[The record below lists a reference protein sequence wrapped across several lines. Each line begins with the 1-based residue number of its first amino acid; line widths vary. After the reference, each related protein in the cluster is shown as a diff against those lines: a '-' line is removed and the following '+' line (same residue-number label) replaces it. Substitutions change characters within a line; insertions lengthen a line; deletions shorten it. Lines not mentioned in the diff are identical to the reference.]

1 MIHINTPIHSH
12 TVQMWH
18 ELRNVLMVT
27 ILLML
32 YLVLWV
38 PYVILVKGDQVC
50 CFPWLEWF

>member
-1 MIHINTPIHSH
+1 
-12 TVQMWH
+12 MWH